1 MFYKCTIAL
10 LFISFCLSEISAQQ
24 EVYFND
30 TNLDRKDIQVEKTIQ
45 GVTVESEF
53 ISMTRLNSMRS
64 FPLNACYFRE
74 DRIAPLISMYTYA
87 GLQNQFNRTKSIH
100 IDEDG
105 YEVVSEHF
113 SQHYYNLSVFIGTEL
128 RWYFDFRQRYIKNR
142 QTVNN
147 SGWFASIPFTFY
159 TVLYTQSE
167 TESRTAHFELA
178 AKIGYR
184 YAFNEH
190 WHIEASLSYIPARIG
205 FYNTIGCSFETSNNL
220 KDMFRLELKAAYVFD

>member
-1 MFYKCTIAL
+1 MRIEHIAMYVDDL
-10 LFISFCLSEISAQQ
+10 EGARDFFIQYFEAESNEIYRNQKTGFSSYFLTFQGGARLELMNRPDMEDSQKLPLRTGYIHLAFSAGSR
-24 EVYFND
+24 EAVD
-30 TNLDRKDIQVEKTIQ
+30 ALTE
-45 GVTVESEF
+45 
-53 ISMTRLNSMRS
+53 RLK
-64 FPLNACYFRE
+64 A
-74 DRIAPLISMYTYA
+74 
-87 GLQNQFNRTKSIH
+87 
-100 IDEDG
+100 DG